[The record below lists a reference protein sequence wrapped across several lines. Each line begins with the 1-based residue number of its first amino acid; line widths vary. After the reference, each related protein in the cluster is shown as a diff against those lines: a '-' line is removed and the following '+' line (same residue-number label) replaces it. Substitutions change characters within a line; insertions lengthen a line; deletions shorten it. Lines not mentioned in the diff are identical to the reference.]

1 MYRYKILEKLL
12 KENEMIKYSN
22 DIFQILYEKYFK
34 IDKFKESGE
43 NILEGKDDIIL
54 KNIEDNLS
62 KNFVLE
68 ETIFYLF
75 EKNSMIYI
83 QTFLEKN
90 NLDDDEPLEILNK
103 CIKSLDEYID
113 NNNKQKKKKDSKLKE

>member
-1 MYRYKILEKLL
+1 
-12 KENEMIKYSN
+12 MIKYSN

-113 NNNKQKKKKDSKLKE
+113 NNNK